1 MSAFSAAIPIIDI
14 SSSNPNAPAQL
25 LSAASTHGFVF
36 VKNDGSTGLTSQSI
50 DHVFDLS
57 KAFFAAPVEEKES
70 VSIASNKAGANHG
83 WLSQGVEKLDPATQ
97 KRADV
102 KEAFNLALPVANG
115 TYPQAIP
122 ATLEPHI
129 PLLIA
134 FQESCHALCQRLLA
148 RFATAL
154 SIPPDWF
161 TSRHD
166 FSKGPSGTVFR
177 LLYYPVLEAH
187 EPDVDI
193 RAGAHSDFGSLT
205 LLFQRP
211 GQPGLEIRTAGG
223 EWTSVPV
230 DPRTTSSASG
240 KAEGLPILVNIGDL
254 LEDWT
259 AGLLK
264 STVHRVV
271 FPKEGRG
278 EDRYSIAYFCHPL
291 DDARL
296 EPVPSEL
303 VRRHAEVH
311 GRTGRGERMVTA
323 KDHLMERLRSTYSVG
338 KTVEEVGG
346 S

>member
-1 MSAFSAAIPIIDI
+1 MSTSSADIPIIDI
-14 SSSNPNAPAQL
+14 SLSNANAPAEL

-36 VKNDGSTGLTSQSI
+36 VKNDASTGLTSQSI

-57 KAFFAAPVEEKES
+57 KAFFAAPLEEKES
-70 VSIASNKAGANHG
+70 VSIASNQAGANHG

-102 KEAFNLALPVANG
+102 KEAFNLALPLADG
-115 TYPQAIP
+115 SYPQAIP
-122 ATLEPHI
+122 TNLQPHI
-129 PLLIA
+129 PTLIA
-134 FQESCHALCQRLLA
+134 FQSACHALCQRLLA
-148 RFATAL
+148 HFATAL
-154 SIPPDWF
+154 DIPSDWF

-177 LLYYPVLEAH
+177 LLYYPVLEAY

-211 GQPGLEIRTAGG
+211 GQPGLEIKTASG
-223 EWTSVPV
+223 EWASVPV
-230 DPRTTSSASG
+230 DPRSMPSASG
-240 KAEGLPILVNIGDL
+240 EIEGLPILVNIGDL

-271 FPKEGRG
+271 FPKEGKG

-296 EPVPSEL
+296 EPVPSEV
-303 VRRHAEVH
+303 VRRYAGEL
-311 GRTGRGERMVTA
+311 GRKGRGEGVVTA
-323 KDHLMERLRSTYSVG
+323 RDHLMERLRSTYSVG
-338 KTVEEVGG
+338 TTVDEVGG